1 MIPFLLAGVLI
12 AGVFVATAFWKEI
25 KSFIQASIERI
36 KTHLIPSMIVGF
48 KTYLQTGNAL
58 YATAKALQKF
68 FSKNERGQWQETIM
82 TRNVPANEIPED
94 IRRKVE
100 NNRGPVD
107 ITDEVQAELHL
118 EV

>member
-1 MIPFLLAGVLI
+1 MPPQ
-12 AGVFVATAFWKEI
+12 K
-25 KSFIQASIERI
+25 
-36 KTHLIPSMIVGF
+36 
-48 KTYLQTGNAL
+48 L
-58 YATAKALQKF
+58 YRSF

>member
-1 MIPFLLAGVLI
+1 
-12 AGVFVATAFWKEI
+12 
-25 KSFIQASIERI
+25 
-36 KTHLIPSMIVGF
+36 
-48 KTYLQTGNAL
+48 
-58 YATAKALQKF
+58 
-68 FSKNERGQWQETIM
+68 M